1 MASHYRC
8 YSNESQTPM
17 EDASRRTDTDRRAHQ
32 EGTDA
37 ENITRSAVGGNH
49 PMRDEENPSAE
60 AESEGES
67 NDNRPNRP
75 HEPEPDEEETP
86 LDTGDIP
93 TEIDDK
99 ADETIDRGADPD
111 PRKK

>member
-1 MASHYRC
+1 
-8 YSNESQTPM
+8 M
-17 EDASRRTDTDRRAHQ
+17 EDASRKSDTDRRAHQ

-37 ENITRSAVGGNH
+37 ENITRSAVEEGSH
-49 PMRDEENPSAE
+49 PMRDMENPSAE
-60 AESEGES
+60 AENEGES

-75 HEPEPDEEETP
+75 HDELEPDEEETP